1 MTDVKT
7 EEPPKK
13 KSYVKRKAEILKG
26 IEVVDKKEVVQETV
40 PEEKEEEPPTKKTRI
55 TKDNDCSTEA
65 PTPSWLRGAIVK
77 PLLLALVASLSFW
90 INNFYQTHTPVV
102 KKNSQTTSEI
112 KKTVQGLQRP
122 VSVFENNPHR
132 QILVPGFS

>member
-55 TKDNDCSTEA
+55 TKDDNCSTET
-65 PTPSWLRGAIVK
+65 PSPSWLRGAVVK

-90 INNFYQTHTPVV
+90 VNNFYQTHHQTPV
-102 KKNSQTTSEI
+102 I
-112 KKTVQGLQRP
+112 KKK
-122 VSVFENNPHR
+122 
-132 QILVPGFS
+132 